1 MNPIPLLTENVS
13 NLWYWTY
20 GIIAGWGA
28 TLTFIIVVMVVL
40 LIRLLH
46 CERRIQTLES
56 RIVAAERDFNL
67 ATNKWQTMKKDHKL

>member
-1 MNPIPLLTENVS
+1 MNPISLLTENVS

-46 CERRIQTLES
+46 CERRIQTLEG

-67 ATNKWQTMKKDHKL
+67 ATNKWQSLEKKKS

>member
-1 MNPIPLLTENVS
+1 MNPILLLTENVS

-28 TLTFIIVVMVVL
+28 TLTVIIVVMIVL

-46 CERRIQTLES
+46 CERNLQTLES
-56 RIVAAERDFNL
+56 RIIAAERDFNI
-67 ATNKWQTMKKDHKL
+67 ATNKWQVLKKDRM

>member
-13 NLWYWTY
+13 SLWYWTY

-28 TLTFIIVVMVVL
+28 TLTVIIVVMVVL

-46 CERRIQTLES
+46 CERRVQILES
-56 RIVAAERDFNL
+56 RLIAAERDFNL
-67 ATNKWQTMKKDHKL
+67 ATNKWQTIKKDHKL